1 MEIFPC
7 SFHVR
12 AGALAGDGR
21 RPSRAHRASVRGE
34 GRTAASE
41 RARSG
46 KCSADATVASLSAP
60 HLHGGACI
68 HAGGSTMG
76 FCDTYVLTQWRCVD
90 EAITSML
97 VDLSNHSQISPP
109 TWFPLKDIDTSNKA
123 GKRTALT
130 GARGALVSSLS
141 RPWALWNGVSTDDV
155 QKGKWI
161 TKLNHLQTQESG
173 KLLFGQ
179 FLHRNFGLHLR
190 QQAPCGSAGP
200 LNATKQEGTA
210 RTHTARVIAL
220 TDTSESRRSERCESL
235 RTPQRRRS
243 FGGRLVPIIGLA
255 DFTSQIERNLY
266 KIENRQT
273 LPALVRYKCMT
284 PFVLIQ
290 QGHCLSLYIR
300 QKKEM
305 DTW

>member
-97 VDLSNHSQISPP
+97 VDLSNHSQISSP
-109 TWFPLKDIDTSNKA
+109 TWFPSRTSTLATRQENA
-123 GKRTALT
+123 PPSQGPAARSFLRCRDHGHYGT
-130 GARGALVSSLS
+130 GSLQM
-141 RPWALWNGVSTDDV
+141 T
-155 QKGKWI
+155 
-161 TKLNHLQTQESG
+161 
-173 KLLFGQ
+173 
-179 FLHRNFGLHLR
+179 
-190 QQAPCGSAGP
+190 
-200 LNATKQEGTA
+200 
-210 RTHTARVIAL
+210 
-220 TDTSESRRSERCESL
+220 SRR
-235 RTPQRRRS
+235 
-243 FGGRLVPIIGLA
+243 
-255 DFTSQIERNLY
+255 
-266 KIENRQT
+266 
-273 LPALVRYKCMT
+273 
-284 PFVLIQ
+284 
-290 QGHCLSLYIR
+290 
-300 QKKEM
+300 
-305 DTW
+305 